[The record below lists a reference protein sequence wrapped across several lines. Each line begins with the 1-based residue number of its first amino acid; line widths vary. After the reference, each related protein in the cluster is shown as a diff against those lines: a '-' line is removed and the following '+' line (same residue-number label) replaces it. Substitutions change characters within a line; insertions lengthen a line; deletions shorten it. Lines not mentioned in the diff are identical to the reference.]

1 MLGITAFGMLHT
13 VISLIGMGAG
23 FVALFARFRIGRDTR
38 AGRVFVLFTALSAIT
53 GLFIYHH
60 GGFGKP
66 HVLSL
71 ATLVVLALGVWFER
85 RGMLRW
91 QALRVASLLYTV
103 ALFFHFIPG
112 LTETFTRLPVAAPLF
127 DSPDDPQLAA
137 SVGVIALVFLVM
149 GVVQWRHLRRLAG
162 AVAAP
167 LVVAPVAAPIE

>member
-38 AGRVFVLFTALSAIT
+38 AGRVFVWFTALSALT

-71 ATLVVLALGVWFER
+71 ATLAVLALGVWQER
-85 RGMLRW
+85 RGARRW
-91 QALRVASLLYTV
+91 QGLRVASLLYTV

-112 LTETFTRLPVAAPLF
+112 LTETFTRLPVDAPLF
-127 DSPDDPQLAA
+127 DSPDDPQLAMC
-137 SVGVIALVFLVM
+137 VGVIAVLFV
-149 GVVQWRHLRRLAG
+149 GICIAQWRHLRRLAG
-162 AVAAP
+162 GGT
-167 LVVAPVAAPIE
+167 LPVSASLQVK

>member
-13 VISLIGMGAG
+13 IVSLIGMGAG

-38 AGRVFVLFTALSAIT
+38 AGRAFVLFTALSAIT

-71 ATLVVLALGVWFER
+71 MTLLVLALGMWFER
-85 RGMLRW
+85 RGVTRW
-91 QALRVASLLYTV
+91 QGLRVAALLYTV

-112 LTETFTRLPVAAPLF
+112 LTETFTRLPVGSPLF
-127 DSPDDPQLAA
+127 DSPEDPQLKA
-137 SVGVIALVFLVM
+137 SVGVIALIFF
-149 GVVQWRHLRRLAG
+149 GIGIAQWRFLRRLGSSGPTPGIAP
-162 AVAAP
+162 AV
-167 LVVAPVAAPIE
+167 

>member
-38 AGRVFVLFTALSAIT
+38 AGRLFFVGTALSAIT

-71 ATLVVLALGVWFER
+71 MTLAVLALGAWLEH
-85 RGMLRW
+85 RGAMRW
-91 QALRVASLLYTV
+91 QRLRMASLLYTV

-112 LTETFTRLPVAAPLF
+112 LTETFTRLPVSAPLF
-127 DSPDDPQLAA
+127 ESPDDPQLLA
-137 SVGVIALVFLVM
+137 SVGVIAVVFVGI
-149 GVVQWRHLRRLAG
+149 GVLQWRHLRKLGGAG
-162 AVAAP
+162 SAGSAVAAT
-167 LVVAPVAAPIE
+167 

>member
-23 FVALFARFRIGRDTR
+23 FVALFARFRIGRDTG
-38 AGRVFVLFTALSAIT
+38 AGRVFVWFTALSAIT

-71 ATLVVLALGVWFER
+71 MTLLVLALGMWQER
-85 RGMLRW
+85 RGIARW

-112 LTETFTRLPVAAPLF
+112 LTETFTRLPVGSPLF
-127 DSPDDPQLAA
+127 ASPEDPQLAA
-137 SVGVIALVFLVM
+137 SI
-149 GVVQWRHLRRLAG
+149 GVVALLFFGLGLLQWRHLRRLGG
-162 AVAAP
+162 AAVLP
-167 LVVAPVAAPIE
+167 GVRVPGT

>member
-66 HVLSL
+66 HVLSI
-71 ATLVVLALGVWFER
+71 ATLAVLALGIWQER
-85 RGMLRW
+85 RGATRW
-91 QALRVASLLYTV
+91 QGLRVASLLYTV

-112 LTETFTRLPVAAPLF
+112 LTETFTRLPVDAPLF
-127 DSPDDPQLAA
+127 DSPDDPQLAMC
-137 SVGVIALVFLVM
+137 VGVIAVLFV
-149 GVVQWRHLRRLAG
+149 GIGIGQWRHLRRLAG
-162 AVAAP
+162 GGA
-167 LVVAPVAAPIE
+167 LPVSASLQAK

>member
-38 AGRVFVLFTALSAIT
+38 AGRAFVLFTALSAIT

-66 HVLSL
+66 HVLSI
-71 ATLVVLALGVWFER
+71 ATLVVLALGMWQEH
-85 RGMLRW
+85 RGALRW
-91 QALRVASLLYTV
+91 QSLRIASLLYTV

-112 LTETFTRLPVAAPLF
+112 LTETFTRLPVDGPLF
-127 DSPDDPQLAA
+127 DSPDDPQLAM
-137 SVGVIALVFLVM
+137 SVGVIAVLFV
-149 GVVQWRHLRRLAG
+149 GIGIAEWRHLRRLATPG
-162 AVAAP
+162 GM
-167 LVVAPVAAPIE
+167 PVSASLQAK

>member
-38 AGRVFVLFTALSAIT
+38 AGRWFVLFTALSAIT

-71 ATLVVLALGVWFER
+71 MTLLVLALGMWQER
-85 RGMLRW
+85 RGAVRW
-91 QALRVASLLYTV
+91 QGLRVASLLYTV

-112 LTETFTRLPVAAPLF
+112 LTETFTRLPMGSPLF
-127 DSPDDPQLAA
+127 DSPEDPQLMA
-137 SVGVIALVFLVM
+137 SVAVIAVIFT
-149 GVVQWRHLRRLAG
+149 GIGIVQWRFLRRLANPAAMPHAA
-162 AVAAP
+162 AVQ
-167 LVVAPVAAPIE
+167 

>member
-38 AGRVFVLFTALSAIT
+38 AGRVFVLFTALSALT

-71 ATLVVLALGVWFER
+71 ATLAVLALGMWQER
-85 RGMLRW
+85 RGAMRW
-91 QALRVASLLYTV
+91 QGLRVASLLYTV

-112 LTETFTRLPVAAPLF
+112 LTETFTRLPVGAPLF
-127 DSPDDPQLAA
+127 DSPDDPQLAMC
-137 SVGVIALVFLVM
+137 VGVIAVCFV
-149 GVVQWRHLRRLAG
+149 GIGIAQWRHLRRLAG
-162 AVAAP
+162 HATMPASASLQVK
-167 LVVAPVAAPIE
+167 

>member
-13 VISLIGMGAG
+13 IISLIGLGAG
-23 FVALFARFRIGRDTR
+23 FVALLARFQIGRDTR

-71 ATLVVLALGVWFER
+71 LTLAVLALGMWMEK
-85 RGMLRW
+85 RGAVRW
-91 QALRVASLLYTV
+91 QSRRVASLLYTV
-103 ALFFHFIPG
+103 GLFFHFIPG
-112 LTETFTRLPVAAPLF
+112 LTETFTRLPVGSPLF

-137 SVGVIALVFLVM
+137 SVGVVALLFFGL
-149 GVVQWRHLRRLAG
+149 GLLQWRHLRRLGG
-162 AVAAP
+162 AKVLP
-167 LVVAPVAAPIE
+167 GVRVPGT